1 MREYG
6 KRDDLKRKLIQAFSV
21 QEEIYRIY
29 LFEGEPESAR
39 DAYAD
44 IVLIVC
50 SNDPATTQA
59 SYLHVLE
66 ALSPV
71 RAMLAV
77 HSTPDV
83 YTAIVM
89 LRDYS
94 PYYRIDL
101 TITSALRGRAWLYKQ
116 VYESNT
122 KSRVNRSHLQRIQ
135 IKQDVVHLVSGV
147 LFSATRFVQSLS
159 QGDMEMYRHWK
170 NVADLAV
177 ALLYERHFGWQAET
191 SGQELTAEKTRALY
205 ARLNSGERWR
215 IQRMFPPDGNL
226 NLIASYRTGLSLFIQ
241 LAQQKAADLG
251 VALNYALISYIQ
263 RFLDAELERFQMEY
277 AAA

>member
-1 MREYG
+1 MLEYG
-6 KRDDLKRKLIQAFSV
+6 KRDDLKRKLIQAFSA
-21 QEEIYRIY
+21 QEEIFRIY
-29 LFEGEPESAR
+29 LFESDAESAR
-39 DAYAD
+39 DAYTD

-59 SYLHVLE
+59 SYPRVLE
-66 ALSPV
+66 TLSPV

-83 YTAIVM
+83 YTAIVI

-94 PYYRIDL
+94 PYYRIAL
-101 TITSALRGRAWLYKQ
+101 TITSTVRAKAWLYTQ

-122 KSRVNRSHLQRIQ
+122 KSRENCSRLQQ
-135 IKQDVVHLVSGV
+135 IPIRQDAVHLVSDV